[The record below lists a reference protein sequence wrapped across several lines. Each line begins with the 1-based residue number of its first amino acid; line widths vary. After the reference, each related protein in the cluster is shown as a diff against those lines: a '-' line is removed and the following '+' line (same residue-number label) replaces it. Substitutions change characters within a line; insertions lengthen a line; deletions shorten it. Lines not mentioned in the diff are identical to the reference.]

1 MKKLIFVFFLSLFWF
16 NCKAQIDIKTP
27 VLFDST
33 GSQWSLEFMVS
44 SHLQANEY
52 FNFHGY
58 ANCSLSEKFFLRFG
72 FSKSLNNNRGGL
84 DSYFEGLTVTNQYKE
99 WSNYQF
105 SAQFIYYFGEYRKK
119 NYFIAL
125 GPVIYSGKSLQ
136 TAHYHNLN
144 AEVQWD
150 ENLDKE
156 VAGIGITTS
165 GGFLYNVIGPLSIIM
180 ETGINYIGMW
190 RTDDRSNSYKSSSD
204 EGWNLE
210 SFWVR
215 AGLDFSL

>member
-1 MKKLIFVFFLSLFWF
+1 MKKLIFAFVLFLFLC
-16 NCKAQIDIKTP
+16 NCKAQTDIKTP

-44 SHLQANEY
+44 SHLQSNEY

-58 ANCSLSEKFFLRFG
+58 ANCALSDNLFLRFG
-72 FSKSLNNNRGGL
+72 FSKSLNNNRSSL
-84 DSYFEGLTVTNQYKE
+84 DIYFEGLTVTNQFKE
-99 WSNYQF
+99 WSNYQL
-105 SAQFIYYFGEYRKK
+105 STQLIYYFGKYQKK
-119 NYFIAL
+119 NYFVAF

-136 TAHYHNLN
+136 TVHYNNLN

-156 VAGIGITTS
+156 VAGVGITTS
-165 GGFLYNVIGPLSIIM
+165 GGFLYNVLGPLSIIM
-180 ETGINYIGMW
+180 ETGINYISMW
-190 RTDDRSNSYKSSSD
+190 RTDNKSQNYISSSD